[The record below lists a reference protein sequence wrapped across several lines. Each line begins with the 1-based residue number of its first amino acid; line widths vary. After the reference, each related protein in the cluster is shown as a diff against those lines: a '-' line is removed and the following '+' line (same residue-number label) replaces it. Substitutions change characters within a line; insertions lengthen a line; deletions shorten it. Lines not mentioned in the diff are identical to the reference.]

1 LGALPNLLYD
11 AAVTFVDKVAG
22 LFALSLFVAGCS
34 SAPAPTPSP
43 SPPVYKATA
52 NLCGR
57 VDHNALSAV
66 LGPLKSSTGTPGTG
80 GGGTVVARSCSFHFG
95 TTTPIPVEVSIRVA
109 TDGSSVASYYQGLR
123 GIEDK
128 QTRLSTVSGLGQDAY
143 TYEDVTGPHL
153 VAYDNNLYLSYAVV
167 MGALPQSSVPSGVVG
182 AEVASAHATMGLL
195 ASIS

>member
-1 LGALPNLLYD
+1 LLYD

-22 LFALSLFVAGCS
+22 LFALSLVVAGCS
-34 SAPAPTPSP
+34 SAPSPGPSPAP
-43 SPPVYKATA
+43 SPPVYKATP
-52 NLCGR
+52 NLCDR

-80 GGGTVVARSCSFHFG
+80 GGGTVVARACTLHFG
-95 TTTPIPVEVSIRVA
+95 TTTPIPVEVSIRVT
-109 TDGSSVASYYQGLR
+109 TDGSSVSPYYQGLR
-123 GIEDK
+123 AIEDK
-128 QTRLSTVSGLGQDAY
+128 QTQLSTVSGLGQDAY
-143 TYEDVTGPHL
+143 TYEDATGPHL

-167 MGALPQSSVPSGVVG
+167 MGALPPQSVPSGVVG